1 MNYPRVATRYSKALL
16 DLAKEQNVLDAVR
29 ADAAYLK
36 DSILASGD
44 LAMLLKN
51 PVVKS
56 DKKQA
61 ILKEI
66 FGGKVSDLFEGFIML
81 LIKNG
86 REAHLAKVCEKLLY
100 VEVL

>member
-51 PVVKS
+51 LGSTRQVSIAQTPGKLEDASDGSKS
-56 DKKQA
+56 SFLPQTVESQA
-61 ILKEI
+61 CK
-66 FGGKVSDLFEGFIML
+66 
-81 LIKNG
+81 
-86 REAHLAKVCEKLLY
+86 
-100 VEVL
+100 